1 MHSTLELKNVS
12 FGYGKEEA
20 LFKDVSL
27 AFASNERV
35 ALHAPSGFGKTT
47 LCRLLS
53 GYLEP
58 AQGEVL
64 LDGAP
69 LSRKGSCPVQLIGQH
84 PEHMID
90 PLIKVRSSLEE
101 AGSIDEALLGALGVR
116 EAWLDRYPR
125 ELSGGELQRCCIAR
139 TLRVKPRFIV
149 ADEVSTMLDAI
160 TQVEIWNVL
169 LSYCERENAGLI
181 LVTHSE
187 ALRKRLATRTV
198 VL

>member
-12 FGYGKEEA
+12 FGYGKDEA

-64 LDGAP
+64 FDGEP
-69 LSRKGSCPVQLIGQH
+69 LPRKGACPVQLIGQH

-101 AGSIDEALLGALGVR
+101 AGSIDETLLGALGVR

-149 ADEVSTMLDAI
+149 ADEVSTMLDAV

>member
-12 FGYGKEEA
+12 FGYGKDEV
-20 LFKDVSL
+20 LFKDVNL

-64 LDGAP
+64 FDGEP
-69 LSRKGSCPVQLIGQH
+69 LPRKGACPVQLIGQH

-90 PLIKVRSSLEE
+90 PLIKVSSSLEE
-101 AGSIDEALLGALGVR
+101 AGSVDEALLSALGVR